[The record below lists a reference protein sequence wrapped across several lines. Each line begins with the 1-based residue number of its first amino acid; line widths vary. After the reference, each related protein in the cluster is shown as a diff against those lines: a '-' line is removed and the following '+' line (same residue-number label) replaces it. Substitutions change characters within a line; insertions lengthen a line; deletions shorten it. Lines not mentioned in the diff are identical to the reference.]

1 MGTEAPGTAGSPACR
16 EGRPD
21 ASGGSGGAEPPGAGE
36 VGGTAAASP
45 SASAF
50 SRPVEA
56 HGIGK
61 PSPDSWGTVAR
72 SLWGVRTSSP
82 RLDEPRGTAGLAAEP
97 VPGCGGGGGGSPGRR
112 QRWVSGAQPGLGVD
126 PGCAP
131 APGVPG
137 GGSLPRS
144 SGEEVVG
151 EGREPPGGAAPEPL
165 GPGGPSQVRAA
176 ECKAPAPRALTQHLP
191 EPCSR
196 GGTKRPL
203 KAAGSRRSP
212 FGPPV
217 MSTRVQVRTALPLSA
232 AVGAALWSTGWAAG
246 WALPGSFLERPW
258 QDRWGSTCMS
268 LPGSRAPDP

>member
-1 MGTEAPGTAGSPACR
+1 MPAGGVGERSPPGPGRWEGPPRPARPPAPFLALWKLTALESPPQIPGGQWPGVCGVSGPQAPGWTSQGGQLGWQLSPSPA
-16 EGRPD
+16 
-21 ASGGSGGAEPPGAGE
+21 
-36 VGGTAAASP
+36 V
-45 SASAF
+45 
-50 SRPVEA
+50 
-56 HGIGK
+56 
-61 PSPDSWGTVAR
+61 
-72 SLWGVRTSSP
+72 
-82 RLDEPRGTAGLAAEP
+82 
-97 VPGCGGGGGGSPGRR
+97 GGGGGGSPGRR